1 MDPCNVWLTLEIE
14 GKSIIDLIGIP
25 MMYSTLA
32 STFLY
37 PMWFVW
43 DYLSL
48 QFLTEG
54 RISDFYFF
62 YYVSNFLNVLYLL
75 SWYVLMTFVQ
85 LRIQNKPGF
94 EIAMLFMMFLK
105 SFTWTSPQLGVGI
118 SSVELIVQ
126 LITMFLFQNYFVGLN
141 ECSYPTWLKNFGLWH

>member
-1 MDPCNVWLTLEIE
+1 
-14 GKSIIDLIGIP
+14 
-25 MMYSTLA
+25 
-32 STFLY
+32 
-37 PMWFVW
+37 
-43 DYLSL
+43 
-48 QFLTEG
+48 
-54 RISDFYFF
+54 
-62 YYVSNFLNVLYLL
+62 
-75 SWYVLMTFVQ
+75 MTFVQ

-126 LITMFLFQNYFVGLN
+126 LITMFLFQNYFEGLN